1 MLGDIMDKAVGM
13 QEQSLVSNEMV
24 TLRKNQ
30 KKSQSFFL
38 KKITKM
44 KNAFDGLVSGLDM
57 DEERSSEVKH
67 ISIESLKTKKQKEQR
82 L

>member
-30 KKSQSFFL
+30 KK
-38 KKITKM
+38 KC
-44 KNAFDGLVSGLDM
+44 
-57 DEERSSEVKH
+57 
-67 ISIESLKTKKQKEQR
+67 
-82 L
+82 